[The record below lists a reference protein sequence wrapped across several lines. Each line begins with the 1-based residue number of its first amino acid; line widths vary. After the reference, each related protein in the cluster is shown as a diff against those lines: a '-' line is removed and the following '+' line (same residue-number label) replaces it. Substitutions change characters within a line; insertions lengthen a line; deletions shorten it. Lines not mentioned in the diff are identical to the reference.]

1 MMVTVPPGVQPGQP
15 LQVQGPSGQMMTVS
29 VPEGVPP
36 GGQFTVMFP
45 AEQCHLEA
53 IKSSTS
59 LSSRVCSQSA

>member
-45 AEQCHLEA
+45 AEPLAGNA
-53 IKSSTS
+53 I
-59 LSSRVCSQSA
+59 